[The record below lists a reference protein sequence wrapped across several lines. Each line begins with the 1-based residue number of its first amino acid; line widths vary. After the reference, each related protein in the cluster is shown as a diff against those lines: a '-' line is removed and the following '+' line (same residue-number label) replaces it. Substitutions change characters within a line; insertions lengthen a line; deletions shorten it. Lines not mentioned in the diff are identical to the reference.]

1 MTDDQTVTERF
12 ELQRPIPAP
21 AADIF
26 RIVSDPAGH
35 VAIDSTGMLQAYT
48 GEPATEVGDE
58 FVIHMDRESLNDYP
72 LGKYDV
78 TVRITTFEQDREI
91 AWTILG
97 QLEPPIGH
105 IYGYRLDPGEE
116 EGTTLVT
123 QYYDWS
129 QIHEQWRQA
138 DIFPIIS
145 ELALRATLGCLE
157 RTVRYGLPAG
167 LER

>member
-1 MTDDQTVTERF
+1 MTTDTERF
-12 ELQRPIPAP
+12 ELQRPIAAS

-48 GEPATEVGDE
+48 GSPATAVGDE

-78 TVRITTFEQDREI
+78 TVRITTFAQDEEI

-105 IYGYRLDPGEE
+105 IYGYRLEPGED
-116 EGTTLVT
+116 GTTLVT
-123 QYYDWS
+123 SYYDWS
-129 QIHEQWRQA
+129 QIHQQWRQA

-145 ELALRATLGCLE
+145 ELAIRATLGILE
-157 RTVRYGLPAG
+157 RTVRHGLPPG
-167 LER
+167 LTR